1 MANDIADR
9 AADTVARHA
18 DEGVYQAQQA
28 LAQTGCADCLEC
40 GEAIAQQRRLA
51 VPSAQRCTDCQGTH
65 EMRLRLTTR
74 RVYK

>member
-9 AADTVARHA
+9 AADTLACHA

-28 LAQTGCADCLEC
+28 LAQKGCADCLEC

-51 VPSAQRCTDCQGTH
+51 VPSAQRCTECQGMH
-65 EMRLRLTTR
+65 EMRARLAPRRTR
-74 RVYK
+74 H